1 MDYYYT
7 TNAFG
12 QRVPRIEM
20 VKTFKARLFK
30 FEKNDNGYNIILNTK
45 NLYDRSLK
53 EEIVGKADTLQDAIE
68 QSFQLDVNAKKVL
81 ANDLKINKD
90 LINGDNYI
98 ELLQQ
103 VEIKDRD
110 KYEMI
115 LEFQKVEMNG
125 DKNE

>member
-45 NLYDRSLK
+45 NLYVRC
-53 EEIVGKADTLQDAIE
+53 QC
-68 QSFQLDVNAKKVL
+68 KKSTS
-81 ANDLKINKD
+81 K
-90 LINGDNYI
+90 
-98 ELLQQ
+98 
-103 VEIKDRD
+103 
-110 KYEMI
+110 
-115 LEFQKVEMNG
+115 
-125 DKNE
+125 

>member
-1 MDYYYT
+1 M
-7 TNAFG
+7 
-12 QRVPRIEM
+12 
-20 VKTFKARLFK
+20 
-30 FEKNDNGYNIILNTK
+30 
-45 NLYDRSLK
+45 
-53 EEIVGKADTLQDAIE
+53 
-68 QSFQLDVNAKKVL
+68 LDVNAKKVL